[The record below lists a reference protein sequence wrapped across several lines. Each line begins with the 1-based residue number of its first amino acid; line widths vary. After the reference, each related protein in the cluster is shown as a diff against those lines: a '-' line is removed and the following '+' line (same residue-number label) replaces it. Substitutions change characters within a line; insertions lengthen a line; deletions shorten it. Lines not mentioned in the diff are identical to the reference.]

1 MDIDEEKI
9 DDATLAILSISM
21 DKNRSAWKQVDW
33 SITNRLYE
41 KGFIH
46 NPVGTTKS
54 ITFTEEG
61 EAKAAELF
69 KTLFCKNS
77 QS

>member
-9 DDATLAILSISM
+9 DDAALAILSISM

-41 KGFIH
+41 KVFNH
-46 NPVGTTKS
+46 KPVGTTK
-54 ITFTEEG
+54 
-61 EAKAAELF
+61 
-69 KTLFCKNS
+69 
-77 QS
+77 